1 MSPESQV
8 IAVIVALGALSYA
21 LRASGFLAG
30 SFLPRAGLLPRL
42 LRLAPGNL
50 VVAFT
55 AAAIWQE
62 GTASLL
68 GSLASVAVMAV
79 SGRDWAALL
88 AGFAAAAASAALLR

>member
-1 MSPESQV
+1 MSLEWRL
-8 IAVIVALGALSYA
+8 IAVICALGAASYA
-21 LRASGFLAG
+21 LRAGGFLAG

-50 VVAFT
+50 AVAFT
-55 AAAIWQE
+55 AAEIYQGGAP
-62 GTASLL
+62 SLW

-79 SGRDWAALL
+79 TGRDWAALA